1 MVDTLTPD
9 QRSDLMRRIRA
20 KNTKP
25 ELYVRSL
32 VHGMGY
38 RYRLHRR
45 DLPGTP
51 DLVFPSRKKVIFMH
65 GCFWHYH
72 DDASCK
78 LARIPKSNHA
88 FWKPK
93 LEGNRSRDQTN
104 EAKLRELGW
113 EVFVIWECQIR
124 RKDPEPLRREVS
136 VFLEA

>member
-1 MVDTLTPD
+1 MVDTLTPE
-9 QRSDLMRRIRA
+9 QRSDLMSRIRA

-25 ELYVRSL
+25 EMFVRSV

-72 DDASCK
+72 DDPDCK
-78 LARIPKSNHA
+78 LARIPKSNQD

-93 LEGNRSRDQTN
+93 LEGNRNRDQKN

-124 RKDPEPLRREVS
+124 RKDSEPLRQEIS
-136 VFLEA
+136 LFLDG